1 MIRQMS
7 RRGIVK
13 VALRDDRDLKPLG
26 QILES
31 QAVSIDTPTKRLSG
45 AEEAEYIKCSPALS
59 QPEYNAML
67 AYLQQL
73 GKNYHSVYDQTAI
86 DLNTRFLLPYMHRH
100 TEVHIGDRTYSIRQ
114 SHDGNSAI
122 QFVYPFTEHK
132 DTGFIE
138 AIWSTP
144 LQLKIQTFFVVRP
157 HHRLSATE
165 ERRAPFAGFNEMYGV
180 RIVGN
185 QNSNQL
191 FIIEQQHI
199 ITHLS
204 TIRRPA
210 GTYGIP
216 RETLVVCWSLN
227 RGRR

>member
-1 MIRQMS
+1 MS

-31 QAVSIDTPTKRLSG
+31 QTISIDTPTKRMSG
-45 AEEAEYIKCSPALS
+45 AEEAEYLKSSPALS
-59 QPEYNAML
+59 RTEYNGML
-67 AYLQQL
+67 AYLHQL
-73 GKNYHSVYDQTAI
+73 GNNYHSVYDQTAI
-86 DLNTRFLLPYMHRH
+86 NLNTRFFLPYMRRH
-100 TEVHIGDRTYSIRQ
+100 TEVNIGDRTYSTQR

-122 QFVYPFTEHK
+122 QFVYPLTERK

-138 AIWSTP
+138 AIWSAP
-144 LQLKIQTFFVVRP
+144 LQSKIQTFFVVRP
-157 HHRLSATE
+157 HNCLSPTE

-180 RIVGN
+180 RIVDN
-185 QNSNQL
+185 QNSSQL